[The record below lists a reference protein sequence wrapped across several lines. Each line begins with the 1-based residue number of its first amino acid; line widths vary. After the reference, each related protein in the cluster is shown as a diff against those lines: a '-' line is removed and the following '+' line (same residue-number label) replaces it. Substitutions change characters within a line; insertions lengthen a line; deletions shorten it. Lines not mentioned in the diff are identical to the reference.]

1 MIQGDLAGDA
11 PLVRIHSQCFTG
23 EVLGSLR
30 CDCADQLEIA
40 MRAIAEEGRGVV
52 IYEHQEGR
60 GIGLMAKLRAYALQD
75 EGLDTVEAN
84 RALGFEDDARDFGLS
99 VAILRE
105 LGLDRVRLLTNN
117 PNKVRALT
125 DQGIEAEQLS
135 CEAAPNSHSLAYLRT
150 KKEKMGHALTLNQKK
165 PMGPIR
171 AIGPIRHLDI
181 DQFEFASVED
191 AIREFK
197 AGRMIVVVDDED
209 RENEGDLTMAA
220 EMITPEAINFMAKHG
235 RGLICVAMTDER
247 LKELEIGSM
256 VPANSA
262 LGGTAFS
269 VSIDLKRQDITTG
282 ISAYDRAQTIKMA
295 VNPNS
300 HPEDFARPG
309 HVFPLRARPGG
320 VLERRGQTEAAVDLA
335 SLAGLQPAGVICEI
349 INDDGTMARLPDL
362 IGFCKQ
368 HDLLMITVA
377 DLARYRFDCDY
388 EGSLAAYDGIFPVCN
403 TISPTDL
410 DRTYAPYINAE
421 LIG

>member
-1 MIQGDLAGDA
+1 
-11 PLVRIHSQCFTG
+11 
-23 EVLGSLR
+23 
-30 CDCADQLEIA
+30 
-40 MRAIAEEGRGVV
+40 
-52 IYEHQEGR
+52 
-60 GIGLMAKLRAYALQD
+60 
-75 EGLDTVEAN
+75 
-84 RALGFEDDARDFGLS
+84 
-99 VAILRE
+99 
-105 LGLDRVRLLTNN
+105 
-117 PNKVRALT
+117 
-125 DQGIEAEQLS
+125 
-135 CEAAPNSHSLAYLRT
+135 
-150 KKEKMGHALTLNQKK
+150 
-165 PMGPIR
+165 
-171 AIGPIRHLDI
+171 
-181 DQFEFASVED
+181 
-191 AIREFK
+191 
-197 AGRMIVVVDDED
+197 
-209 RENEGDLTMAA
+209 MAA
-220 EMITPEAINFMAKHG
+220 EMITPDAINFMAKHG

-262 LGGTAFS
+262 LGGTAFT

-282 ISAYDRAQTIKMA
+282 ISAHDRAQTIKMA

-300 HPEDFARPG
+300 YPEDFARPG

-349 INDDGTMARLPDL
+349 INDDGRMARLPDL
-362 IGFCKQ
+362 IGFCKK

-410 DRTYAPYINAE
+410 DRTYATNTPYINAE